1 MAESTKWQ
9 GFQLRLPAGVTE
21 VGQTAAAGLSSVKTF
36 LQAARA
42 ASEVAR
48 RLYTDPA
55 SPSAAAVNRA
65 VQAGAAVAE
74 AAVAGVLD
82 DAGAYVLVVPIP
94 KKGLL
99 QLVPNPDAE
108 DGTNFFDLPLGA
120 ILLSV
125 PEGTQA
131 RLRQSSAFEQLT
143 DPSQVFTGGNAY
155 FVRTV
160 GEALF
165 DDADAA
171 RPQFAAETYW
181 AYALVVA
188 GAVDLAGVLPLARF
202 LDRIV
207 ENRSMLG
214 ATRGI
219 SDFVPQNVRARVS
232 ERGRNV
238 VVEWDPVPASRLLA
252 SFGRATVVPV
262 EFAVIRS
269 TDYRVA
275 TVTSVAQLFGT
286 GKLAAGR
293 RGLYGAEVVSV
304 RRYDGVTSRYL
315 DDTRL
320 APDKDHYYLVAF
332 RSRIRPD
339 GAETARELGLA
350 ETGAH
355 EELEFD
361 KVAASPAVRVSSRSR
376 PSSAGRP
383 PDWFRVPSLASVLPG
398 VDRVVDLGLG
408 RLRNF
413 ARSAATANEINDA
426 FAEALDR
433 EVDRYATVGE
443 ELVAAVS
450 QVTNLALST
459 RELAGAAVKVG
470 YGQGDAS
477 AFFAEVVDALSDL
490 SDDGRPAFDAG
501 DEYVT
506 GAVVVASAPDP
517 EALAARLAFLKA
529 IFAPAVGDPQRDGIE
544 SVGPVPA
551 VPAATVDP
559 TPEPSRTFDD
569 ALGAQPPGTAD
580 AACTTDPPPSPPSF
594 DDGMNPEDS

>member
-1 MAESTKWQ
+1 VAESTKWQ
-9 GFQLRLPAGVTE
+9 SFQLRLPTGVAE
-21 VGQTAAAGLSSVKTF
+21 IEQTVSTSLSTVKAF
-36 LQAARA
+36 LQASRT
-42 ASEVAR
+42 ASEIAR
-48 RLYTDPA
+48 RLYADPA
-55 SPSAAAVNRA
+55 SPSAASVNRA
-65 VQAGAAVAE
+65 VRAGVSVAE
-74 AAVAGVLD
+74 AAATGLLD
-82 DAGAYVLVVPIP
+82 DTGAYVLVVPIP

-99 QLVPNPDAE
+99 QLVPNPDVE
-108 DGTNFFDLPLGA
+108 DGTNLFDLPLGA
-120 ILLSV
+120 ILLSL
-125 PEGTQA
+125 PEEAQA
-131 RLRQSSAFEQLT
+131 RLRRSSAYELLT
-143 DPSQVFTGGNAY
+143 DASQVFTGGNAY
-155 FVRTV
+155 FIRTV
-160 GEALF
+160 GEAVF
-165 DDADAA
+165 DDADAS
-171 RPQFAAETYW
+171 RPQFAADTYW
-181 AYALVVA
+181 AYAVVVA

-202 LDRIV
+202 FDRVV

-252 SFGRATVVPV
+252 SFGRATVVPI

-269 TDYRVA
+269 TDYRLA
-275 TVTSVAQLFGT
+275 TITSVAQIFGT

-304 RRYDGVTSRYL
+304 RSYDGITSRYI
-315 DDTRL
+315 DDTAL
-320 APDKDHYYLVAF
+320 TPDKDYFYLVAF

-339 GAETARELGLA
+339 GADTARELGLPSA
-350 ETGAH
+350 QAH
-355 EELEFD
+355 DELEFD
-361 KVAASPAVRVSSRSR
+361 KVAAAPAVRVRARSR
-376 PSSAGRP
+376 PSTAGRP

-413 ARSAATANEINDA
+413 ARSTATASEINDA

-459 RELAGAAVKVG
+459 RDLAGAGVKVG

-477 AFFAEVVDALSDL
+477 AFFAEIVDALSDL

-506 GAVVVASAPDP
+506 GAVIVASAPDP
-517 EALAARLAFLKA
+517 EALAAKFAFLKA
-529 IFAPAVGDPQRDGIE
+529 IFAPAAVDEQVSGIE
-544 SVGPVPA
+544 SVGPVPG
-551 VPAATVDP
+551 VPAAPAEP
-559 TPEPSRTFDD
+559 TAEAGRTFDN
-569 ALGAQPPGTAD
+569 ALGAQPPGTPD
-580 AACTTDPPPSPPSF
+580 AACAPATTPAPPSF
-594 DDGMNPEDS
+594 DDGMQPEDV